1 MIAMALT
8 FKYKLFRHLSCIFI
22 FITFIFFKVSKS
34 WKKKT
39 VNEEEQYMSY

>member
-1 MIAMALT
+1 MALT

-22 FITFIFFKVSKS
+22 FIAFIFFKISKS
-34 WKKKT
+34 WEKKT